1 MEMRTWITAAGLILM
16 TASAVAGQQSARNIP
31 EATAG
36 KVAFQ
41 PQVQPTLRVEP
52 VAGEIVIDGVI
63 DDAGWESAA
72 LATGFSEF
80 QPREAVAAAVPIEAW
95 ITYDETTL
103 YVAFRVTDDPSSVR
117 ASLRN
122 RDDVFSDDVVAIILD
137 PFGTNASGYLIGA
150 NALGVQ
156 VALRLTQ
163 SAEGAS
169 FDLMYE
175 SAGRITD
182 TGYEVE
188 MAIPFSSLQFPRGQ
202 VQEWRLNLVK
212 LHPRSTMRQY
222 SWGALT
228 QNISCLLCQNGR
240 LTGLEGIRAGS
251 RIELLPSLV
260 ASQAGSLGQASD
272 PTSFR
277 NGDPTAAVSL
287 GVRYP
292 FRPGWTAEAT
302 YNPDFS
308 QVESDAAQIDVNTT
322 FALSYPERRPFFQEG
337 AEFFRTSI
345 SQVYTRAINSPVG
358 AAKIVGRQGGLSV
371 GYIGAVDERTPI
383 LVPLEER
390 TLFVA
395 ADRSVSN
402 IVRLHQTVGDASH
415 VGLLVTDRRY
425 DGGGAGTTA
434 GADARVRIGDSWQI
448 NAQLVGS
455 HTTEPETG
463 ALQDRDLTFGDAGHT
478 VALDGESF
486 AGRAAH
492 LSVSRN
498 TRNVSFGATYRD
510 ATPTFRTADGFQS
523 RNNYRIASAYT
534 QLARYPEAGVVER
547 AMVSLQ
553 VNQGWNFD
561 GLLRDQYVAPS
572 FHVQMKGQT
581 FLNLGG
587 RHGNERFDG
596 HRFHSLTT
604 GWASV
609 YTGFSEKLSLGVS
622 ANGGDWI
629 HRVFGN
635 AQVGKG
641 LATSVNAEIK
651 PTQRLVI
658 EPLLAYQRMDDQ
670 DGGELFAGYV
680 ARTRASYQFTRELFA
695 RVVIQYNDFNDSVTF
710 EPLLMYQLNPL
721 SILYIGSTHG
731 YSAFDEPYGFERT
744 DRQFFLK
751 LQYLVRP

>member
-1 MEMRTWITAAGLILM
+1 MRALIWATGLILA
-16 TASAVAGQQSARNIP
+16 TASGMSAQQSVRGVP
-31 EATAG
+31 DSTG
-36 KVAFQ
+36 PVPAFS
-41 PQVQPTLRVEP
+41 PQVQPTLQVYP
-52 VAGEIVIDGVI
+52 MAGEIVIDGMI
-63 DDAGWESAA
+63 DDAGWDGAA
-72 LATGFSEF
+72 VATGFAEF
-80 QPREAVAAAVPIEAW
+80 QPRELVAAAVPIEAW

-117 ASLRN
+117 ASLRS
-122 RDDVFSDDVVAIILD
+122 RDDVFGDDLVAIVLD
-137 PFGTNASGYLIGA
+137 PFGTNTSGYLIGA
-150 NALGVQ
+150 NPLGVQ
-156 VALRLTQ
+156 LDMRLTQ
-163 SAEGAS
+163 SSEDIG

-188 MAIPFSSLQFPRGQ
+188 LAIPFSSLQFPRGEI
-202 VQEWRLNLVK
+202 QEWRLNLVK

-251 RIELLPSLV
+251 RVELLPSLV
-260 ASQAGSLGQASD
+260 ASQAGGLGEQND

-277 NGDPTAAVSL
+277 NANPTAGVSL

-292 FRPGWTAEAT
+292 FRPGWAVEAT

-337 AEFFRTSI
+337 AELFQTSI

-358 AAKIVGRQGGLSV
+358 AAKLVGRQGGLSV
-371 GYIGAVDERTPI
+371 GYIGAIDERTPI

-402 IVRLHQTVGDASH
+402 IVRLHQSVGDASH
-415 VGLLVTDRRY
+415 VGVLVTDRRY

-434 GADARVRIGDSWQI
+434 GADARIRIGGRWQI

-455 HTTEPETG
+455 YTAEPETG
-463 ALQDRDLTFGDAGHT
+463 ALEDRDLTFGDADHT

-498 TRNVSFGATYRD
+498 TRSVSFGATYRD

-534 QLARYPEAGVVER
+534 QFAHYPEAGLVER
-547 AMVSLQ
+547 AIVSLQ
-553 VNQGWNFD
+553 ANQGWNFD
-561 GLLRDQYVAPS
+561 GLLRDQFVAPS
-572 FHVQMKGQT
+572 FHLQMKGQT
-581 FLNLGG
+581 FLNMGG
-587 RHGNERFDG
+587 RYGHERFDG
-596 HRFHSLTT
+596 HRFRSLTT
-604 GWASV
+604 GWGSIH
-609 YTGFSEKLSLGVS
+609 TGFSEKLSLGVS

-629 HRVFGN
+629 HRAFGSG
-635 AQVGKG
+635 QVGRG
-641 LATSVNAEIK
+641 LATSANAEIK

-658 EPLLAYQRMDDQ
+658 EPLVAYQRMNGQ
-670 DGGELFAGYV
+670 DGEELFAGYV
-680 ARTRASYQFTRELFA
+680 ARTRASYQFTRELYA
-695 RVVIQYNDFNDSVTF
+695 RVVVQYNDFNDSITF

>member
-1 MEMRTWITAAGLILM
+1 MRTWITTGGLILM
-16 TASAVAGQQSARNIP
+16 TASAVVGQQAARAIP
-31 EATAG
+31 EPTAA
-36 KVAFQ
+36 KVAFE

-63 DDAGWESAA
+63 DDAGWEGAA
-72 LATGFSEF
+72 LATGFAEF
-80 QPREAVAAAVPIEAW
+80 QPRESVAAEVPIEAW

-117 ASLRN
+117 ASLRS
-122 RDDVFSDDVVAIILD
+122 RDDVFGDDLVAIILD
-137 PFGTNASGYLIGA
+137 PFGTNASGYIIGA
-150 NALGVQ
+150 NPLGVQ
-156 VALRLTQ
+156 VDMRITQ
-163 SAEGAS
+163 SSEDLS
-169 FDLMYE
+169 FNLMYE
-175 SAGRITD
+175 SAGRMTD

-188 MAIPFSSLQFPRGQ
+188 MAIPFSSLQFPRSA
-202 VQEWRLNLVK
+202 VQEWRLNLIKV
-212 LHPRSTMRQY
+212 HPRSTMRQY
-222 SWGALT
+222 SWGAVT

-260 ASQAGSLGQASD
+260 ASQAGGLGEAND
-272 PTSFR
+272 PSSFQ
-277 NGDPTAAVSL
+277 NGNPTAGVSL
-287 GVRYP
+287 GARYQ
-292 FRPGWTAEAT
+292 FRPGWAVEAT

-337 AEFFRTSI
+337 AELFQTSI
-345 SQVYTRAINSPVG
+345 SQVYTRAINSPVA
-358 AAKIVGRQGGLSV
+358 AAKLGGRQGGLSV

-415 VGLLVTDRRY
+415 VGVLVTDRRY

-434 GADARVRIGDSWQI
+434 GADARIRIGDRWQI

-463 ALQDRDLTFGDAGHT
+463 ALADRDLTFGDAGHT

-486 AGRAAH
+486 AGRAMH

-498 TRNVSFGATYRD
+498 TRAVSFGATYRD
-510 ATPTFRTADGFQS
+510 ATPTFRTADGFLS
-523 RNNYRIASAYT
+523 RNDFRIASAYA
-534 QLARYPEAGVVER
+534 QFAHYPEAGVVER
-547 AMVSLQ
+547 ASVSLQ
-553 VNQGWNFD
+553 ANQGWNFD
-561 GLLRDQYVAPS
+561 GLLRDQFVAPS
-572 FHVQMKGQT
+572 LHVQLKGQT
-581 FLNLGG
+581 FVNMGG
-587 RHGNERFDG
+587 RHGHERFDG
-596 HRFHSLTT
+596 HRFRSLTT
-604 GWASV
+604 GWGSV
-609 YTGFSEKLSLGVS
+609 HSAFSDKLSLGVS
-622 ANGGDWI
+622 ASGGDWI
-629 HRVFGN
+629 HRVFGG
-635 AQVGKG
+635 AQVGRG
-641 LATSVNAEIK
+641 LASSVNAEVK

-658 EPLLAYQRMDDQ
+658 EPLIAYQRMDDQ
-670 DGGELFAGYV
+670 DGDELFAGYV
-680 ARTRASYQFTRELFA
+680 ARTRVSYQFTRELFA
-695 RVVIQYNDFNDSVTF
+695 RVVVQYNDFNEAVTF